1 MRSPWRAAGEQPPR
15 ESTTRCRLGAA
26 RRFAA
31 CCQAAAARPTP
42 MAPPERTAAFGTST
56 HAGMPP
62 DRWRKPPVARCLS
75 ELAAAKI
82 RGALALDTRASAA
95 VLTPRTPEALARA
108 RFRSPSPA
116 GYGDFPL
123 DNSSWDKSD
132 WHRDLFTQRLNEVA
146 ARVDPRTPEPLA
158 LARRRLERPSWPV
171 AYGGPLD
178 ESSWDKSDWH
188 RDLFAHR
195 LNEVAARG

>member
-1 MRSPWRAAGEQPPR
+1 MDRVSLDAHTHANVTTAPVESGALREWLLSVAGISEQR
-15 ESTTRCRLGAA
+15 VGRLLEILNEEEAESTADLHVLASRVGGAFDL
-26 RRFAA
+26 R
-31 CCQAAAARPTP
+31 
-42 MAPPERTAAFGTST
+42 
-56 HAGMPP
+56 
-62 DRWRKPPVARCLS
+62 VS

-178 ESSWDKSDWH
+178 ESSWDKSEWH